1 MIYLIDDKISRQT
14 DYGWDASR
22 FKEYESILIIIQN
35 EKGLK
40 EHFQNI
46 FENDNIIIFHDSFLN
61 SNGEFIKR
69 FKEKLNDNTN
79 VYCCHFS
86 GSYNSRYIQDKVA
99 YLSPKYVY
107 ENLQSFL
114 GEYTKGNINF
124 KILAFGKNADIE
136 KRLDDFLREFKR
148 TEQYIVEETEQNIA
162 FFELGEYNITSPFK
176 SSNLI
181 CDWDFFDNNIVQ
193 DRDLYNIIE
202 NKDNKISSVKYDIL
216 YIPLC
221 FGSTLSDYIGLR
233 LAMYIRFSNK
243 CVNQNTPIMLY
254 GPIQGVSDILGND
267 CFDAIKL
274 PNVKVLPLDYN
285 KIQNSAKSYEIDNIK
300 DFDLN
305 SMYVPIPS
313 KYNDNHSIANIW
325 ALLRWKD
332 LLDWGEDVPEIIQND
347 LTKTLYFKYIEMK
360 FGVHDIIKKKAK
372 ITPNIPNLKED
383 SRILYIDDEHDKGWA
398 NILRKIVENSGAK
411 LIVFDKFEKGIK
423 KEKLIDSIDQF
434 INENDADCYIL
445 DLRLHSDDFNNNDTE
460 VISGHKVAEKIKEKN
475 PGNQIVFFT
484 ASDEIENL
492 KKGEKAFDAVG
503 YIVKEYPHYNYSK
516 TKTKEIFDDF
526 VRIVREACNRSFL
539 KGLYEKQNEIGTY
552 DKFAKKELDSI
563 VKLLSYNEAYK
574 NIDIL
579 NATMLMQIVFLHKYL
594 DDNGIKIYSEGEKHK
609 PTKLNL
615 CFKGIE
621 YEILNHLFCERKSY
635 NNRTMVIDISKYSKD
650 KISVPNGMHNFIDTE
665 FTLVV
670 AFLSII
676 MDLKH
681 ATILKYVRAKN
692 IRNTQIAHKDNV
704 GTDSLL
710 SIGDIIDFYEEII
723 YPVVKKINSL

>member
-114 GEYTKGNINF
+114 GEFTKGNTNF

-136 KRLDDFLREFKR
+136 KRLDDYLREFKR

-162 FFELGEYNITSPFK
+162 FFELGEYNIISPFK

-181 CDWDFFDNNIVQ
+181 CDWDFFENNIVQ
-193 DRDLYNIIE
+193 DRDLYEIIE
-202 NKDNKISSVKYDIL
+202 NYLSSVKYDIL

-285 KIQNSAKSYEIDNIK
+285 KIRNSAKSYEIDNIK

-305 SMYVPIPS
+305 SISVPIPS

-332 LLDWGEDVPEIIQND
+332 LFYWGEDVPEIILND

-360 FGVHDIIKKKAK
+360 YGVHDIIKNKEK
-372 ITPNIPNLKED
+372 ITPNIPNLKEG

-411 LIVFDKFEKGIK
+411 FIVFDKFEKGIK

-579 NATMLMQIVFLHKYL
+579 NATILMQIVFLHKYL
-594 DDNGIKIYSEGEKHK
+594 DDNSIKIYSEGKK
-609 PTKLNL
+609 DNPTKLNL
-615 CFKGIE
+615 CVKDKE
-621 YEILNHLFCERKSY
+621 YEILNHLFCTRESI
-635 NNRTMVIDISKYSKD
+635 NNRKMVIDISDYSID
-650 KISVPNGMHNFIDTE
+650 EISAPDGMTNLVDTE

-670 AFLSII
+670 AFLCII
-676 MDLKH
+676 MELKH
-681 ATILKYVRAKN
+681 ATILKYISAKN
-692 IRNTQIAHKDNV
+692 IRNTQIAHKGNS
-704 GTDSLL
+704 GTYPPLT
-710 SIGDIIDFYEEII
+710 IRDIIDFYYEII
-723 YPVVKKINSL
+723 FPVVKKINSLK

>member
-35 EKGLK
+35 EKGIK

-61 SNGEFIKR
+61 SNGELIKQ
-69 FKEKLNDNTN
+69 FKKRLNDNTN

-114 GEYTKGNINF
+114 GEYNEGNINL

-136 KRLDDFLREFKR
+136 KRLDDYLREFKR

-162 FFELGEYNITSPFK
+162 FFELGEYNINSPFK

-193 DRDLYNIIE
+193 DSDLYEIIE
-202 NKDNKISSVKYDIL
+202 NYLSSVKYDIL

-254 GPIQGVSDILGND
+254 GPIQGVSDILEND

-285 KIQNSAKSYEIDNIK
+285 KIRNSAKNYEIDNIK

-305 SMYVPIPS
+305 SISVPIPS
-313 KYNDNHSIANIW
+313 KYSDNHSIANIW

-332 LLDWGEDVPEIIQND
+332 LFSWGEDEPEIIQND

-360 FGVHDIIKKKAK
+360 YGVHDIIKNKEK
-372 ITPNIPNLKED
+372 ITPNIPNLKEG

-411 LIVFDKFEKGIK
+411 FIVFDKFEKGIK

-594 DDNGIKIYSEGEKHK
+594 DDNGIKIYSEGKKYE

-615 CFKGIE
+615 CVKDKE
-621 YEILNHLFCERKSY
+621 YEILNHLFCARESI
-635 NNRTMVIDISKYSKD
+635 NNRSMVIDISDYSID
-650 KISVPNGMHNFIDTE
+650 EISAPDGMTNLVDTE

-670 AFLSII
+670 AFLCII
-676 MDLKH
+676 MELKH
-681 ATILKYVRAKN
+681 ATILKYISAKN
-692 IRNTQIAHKDNV
+692 IRNTQIAHKGNS
-704 GTDSLL
+704 GTYPPL
-710 SIGDIIDFYEEII
+710 SIRDIIDFYYEII
-723 YPVVKKINSL
+723 FPVVKKINSLK